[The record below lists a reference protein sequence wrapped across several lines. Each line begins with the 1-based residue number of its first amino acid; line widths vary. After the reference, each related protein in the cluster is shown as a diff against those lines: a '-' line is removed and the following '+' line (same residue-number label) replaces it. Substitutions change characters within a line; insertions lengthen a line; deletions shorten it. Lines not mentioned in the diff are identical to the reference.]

1 MNGLDGIILAGGQ
14 SRRMGGSMKALLPVG
29 EQLMIER
36 VREKM
41 QLLCSNITAVA
52 ASEEQAKRLSDL
64 KLATVIDTSPG
75 QGPLA
80 ALVTAFQ
87 YSRHSALWVSACDM
101 PFVSEKAAALLVD
114 YMERSGSMAAVP
126 VINGRL
132 HPLQA
137 VYRAECAEQA
147 KQCLLDGDY
156 SMKGF
161 LKRISHVRVTEE
173 PFAAA
178 GIHLNFVDN
187 INTPEEYQEAQRAG
201 KGV

>member
-64 KLATVIDTSPG
+64 KLVTVIDTSPG

-126 VINGRL
+126 EINGRL

-147 KQCLLDGDY
+147 QQCLLDGDY

-161 LKRISHVRVTEE
+161 LKRISYVRVTEE

-187 INTPEEYQEAQRAG
+187 INTPDEYQNAQLAG

>member
-1 MNGLDGIILAGGQ
+1 MIDGIILAGGQ

-29 EQLMIER
+29 EQTMIER

-41 QLLCSNITAVA
+41 QQLCGKITAVV
-52 ASEEQAKRLSDL
+52 ASEEQAKLLSDL
-64 KLATVIDTSPG
+64 KLPTVIDTLPG

-80 ALVTAFQ
+80 ALHSAFQ
-87 YSRHSALWVSACDM
+87 NSRYSVLWVSACDM

-126 VINGRL
+126 EIHGRL

-137 VYRAECAEQA
+137 IYRAECAEPAQ
-147 KQCLLDGDY
+147 QCLMDGDY

-161 LKRISHVRVTEE
+161 LKRIPYVRVTEE
-173 PFAAA
+173 QFAAA

-201 KGV
+201 KEV

>member
-29 EQLMIER
+29 EQVMIER

-41 QLLCSNITAVA
+41 QLLCGNITAVV
-52 ASEEQAKRLSDL
+52 ASEEQIKLLSEL
-64 KLATVIDTSPG
+64 KLPTLIDTSPG

-80 ALVTAFQ
+80 ALHTAFQ
-87 YSRHSALWVSACDM
+87 YSNHSVLWVSACDM

-126 VINGRL
+126 EIHGRL

-137 VYRAECAEQA
+137 VYRVECAVQTQ
-147 KQCLLDGDY
+147 QCLLDGDY

-161 LKRISHVRVTEE
+161 LKRIPYVRVNEE
-173 PFAAA
+173 QFMAA
-178 GIHLNFVDN
+178 GILLNFVDN
-187 INTPEEYQEAQRAG
+187 INTPEEYQEAQLAG
-201 KGV
+201 KEV